1 MGLGTGTGNQQE
13 KILFMSMRCEIWDL
27 HGNRGIHLYLL
38 RYVQVVCRCLY
49 LSSWMSEVSDGRS
62 PVSLD
67 TNIAVIIKSIE
78 QFSFSFAL
86 SQGLGDRQFLFCV
99 SKPPER
105 DPQHV

>member
-1 MGLGTGTGNQQE
+1 
-13 KILFMSMRCEIWDL
+13 
-27 HGNRGIHLYLL
+27 
-38 RYVQVVCRCLY
+38 
-49 LSSWMSEVSDGRS
+49 MSEVSDGRS
-62 PVSLD
+62 PASLD

-105 DPQHV
+105 DPKHVLKLVYLVRYQIVHLTSHG